1 MMKKAICTLERAYH
15 AVLVVMTAL
24 IVLVGIYQVIGRFF
38 VFLHLPT
45 SWTEESMRYTYIGI
59 IMLGLAT
66 VTRAEAFTT
75 ITVLSDAIEKRSRIG
90 GIIVYW
96 FQSLMQI
103 VCFGLM
109 FYYGLL
115 LMLSAGNRVSAVIRM
130 PFNIIYAPIPIGSF
144 LATVISVLQ
153 LIQNPAGRK
162 PPLEKAPAEEG
173 DT

>member
-1 MMKKAICTLERAYH
+1 MMKKAISALEKAYRT
-15 AVLVVMTAL
+15 VLVIMTAL

-45 SWTEESMRYTYIGI
+45 SWTEESMRYMYIGI

-75 ITVLSDAIEKRSRIG
+75 ITVLSDAIEKRSRTG
-90 GIIVYW
+90 GIILYW
-96 FQSLMQI
+96 FQSLMQVI
-103 VCFGLM
+103 CFGLM
-109 FYYGLL
+109 FYYGLQ

-144 LATVISVLQ
+144 LATVISILK
-153 LIQNPAGRK
+153 LIQNPTGK
-162 PPLEKAPAEEG
+162 KTPLEEAAAEGG
-173 DT
+173 DA